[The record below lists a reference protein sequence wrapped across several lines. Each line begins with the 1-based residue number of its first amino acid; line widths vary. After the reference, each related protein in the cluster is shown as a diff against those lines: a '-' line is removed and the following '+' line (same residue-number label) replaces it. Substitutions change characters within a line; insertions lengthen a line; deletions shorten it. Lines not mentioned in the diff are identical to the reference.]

1 MVDFGKSTRIK
12 AALVMPQLNINGTD
26 LLIKEQ
32 WYLTFGSSASPCTN
46 PTIVTWAWGLEILI
60 ERNARYLAVCKETG
74 SLNLALVSIFKYP
87 CD

>member
-1 MVDFGKSTRIK
+1 
-12 AALVMPQLNINGTD
+12 
-26 LLIKEQ
+26 
-32 WYLTFGSSASPCTN
+32 LTFGSSASPCTN